1 MAGCGKVYNGG
12 HTVEG
17 LPLRCGV
24 NLYWRLPEGKPN
36 DKARRCEAVLC
47 EECRNGENNEK
58 ISAV

>member
-1 MAGCGKVYNGG
+1 
-12 HTVEG
+12 
-17 LPLRCGV
+17 V